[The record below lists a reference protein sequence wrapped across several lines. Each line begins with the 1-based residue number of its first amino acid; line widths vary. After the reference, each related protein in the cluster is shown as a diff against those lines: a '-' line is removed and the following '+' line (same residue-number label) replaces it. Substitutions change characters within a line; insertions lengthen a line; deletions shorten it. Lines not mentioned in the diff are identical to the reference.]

1 MRNRCRVLK
10 EVYKVD
16 EAKKTIVCILT
27 FDMQL
32 DKASDNLIY
41 PLGFVANKEDV
52 TLGQAG
58 IYTVIGISKCHPDD
72 TFDVVKGKR
81 IAQSKAKLEMYRK
94 ATVTWD
100 SVYRNLLINVADI
113 RKRRYNCKVSVKEE
127 KEHIKELSK

>member
-1 MRNRCRVLK
+1 MKNRCRVLK

-16 EAKKTIVCILT
+16 EAKKTIICILT

-32 DKASDNLIY
+32 HKAETVLVY
-41 PLGFVANKEDV
+41 PTAFVANKEDV
-52 TLGQAG
+52 TYGTAG
-58 IYTVIGISKCHPDD
+58 IHTVIGISKCHPDD

-100 SVYRNLLINVADI
+100 SVYRNLLTNVADI
-113 RKRRYNCKVSVKEE
+113 KQRRYNCRVSAKEE
-127 KEHIKELSK
+127 KEHIKDLDK

>member
-1 MRNRCRVLK
+1 MRNRCKVLK

-32 DKASDNLIY
+32 FKADGVLVYPTAFISDKEKTSY
-41 PLGFVANKEDV
+41 GK
-52 TLGQAG
+52 AG
-58 IYTVIGISKCHPDD
+58 VYTVLGISKCHPDD

-113 RKRRYNCKVSVKEE
+113 KKRRYNCKVSAKEE
-127 KEHIKELSK
+127 KEHIKDLDK